1 MGLLDGFR
9 FGSLVY
15 PAAAHT
21 SAGIRERKTSDGG
34 AVNASVGASA
44 TERVS
49 SRGGGAERAT
59 PNHLLPDYHG
69 IARELFMRRMSGV
82 RNSFVIA
89 KRDFIHCQVLDDM
102 VYVFFLLDGKEGV
115 VKEQVDSF
123 PSDQLIAQFR
133 LIMT

>member
-1 MGLLDGFR
+1 MPPILQQEYANAR
-9 FGSLVY
+9 QAM
-15 PAAAHT
+15 AAQSVQDALSQQMAHQL
-21 SAGIRERKTSDGG
+21 AQ
-34 AVNASVGASA
+34 AQQNAYHHGVGAQN
-44 TERVS
+44 VQ
-49 SRGGGAERAT
+49 
-59 PNHLLPDYHG
+59 PPLPDYHG

-82 RNSFVIA
+82 RNSFVL
-89 KRDFIHCQVLDDM
+89 KKQDFIHCQVLDDM

>member
-1 MGLLDGFR
+1 MGLLDGL
-9 FGSLVY
+9 GLGMPVPPPLQQEY
-15 PAAAHT
+15 ENAKQAMAAQSMHQLAQ
-21 SAGIRERKTSDGG
+21 AQQ
-34 AVNASVGASA
+34 NAYHHGVGAQNA
-44 TERVS
+44 QPPIT
-49 SRGGGAERAT
+49 
-59 PNHLLPDYHG
+59 LLPDYHG